1 VHPLHPFRRDQEG
14 RALMI
19 ERRPEWPPRLA
30 RLISI
35 AAHPFVL
42 SPLTVA
48 LASRNWRWT
57 AIVVASTMLPIT
69 AVILWNM
76 RRGVWSDF
84 DVSRRE
90 QRSSLYWVA
99 IPLLAALAFLV
110 PAFSRSMLALV
121 CVLLVGLALSRFLKT
136 SLHLLFAAFCAVV
149 LWKVYPWSAFVMLA
163 VLAALAWSRWRLQR
177 HTPVEIAVGTL
188 LGLAAGIYTIG

>member
-1 VHPLHPFRRDQEG
+1 VLSHRPPALSTQHSSALL
-14 RALMI
+14 RA
-19 ERRPEWPPRLA
+19 A
-30 RLISI
+30 RLVSI

-57 AIVVASTMLPIT
+57 AIVAASTMLPIV
-69 AVILWNM
+69 AVILWNI

-90 QRSSLYWVA
+90 QRSGLYWVA
-99 IPLLAALAFLV
+99 IPLLLAVAFLG
-110 PAFSRSMLALV
+110 PHPFRRSMLALAA
-121 CVLLVGLALSRFLKT
+121 VLLVGLALSRFLKT

-149 LWKVYPWSAFVMLA
+149 LWRVYPLSALPMMA
-163 VLAALAWSRWRLQR
+163 VLAALAWSRWVLKH
-177 HTPVEIAVGTL
+177 HTPVEIVVGTL
-188 LGLAAGIYTIG
+188 LGLAAGVYTIL

>member
-1 VHPLHPFRRDQEG
+1 
-14 RALMI
+14 MM

-35 AAHPFVL
+35 AAHPLVL

-48 LASRNWRWT
+48 LVSRNWRWT
-57 AIVVASTMLPIT
+57 ATVMAATFLPIS

-90 QRSSLYWVA
+90 QRSGLYWVA
-99 IPLLAALAFLV
+99 IPIFAAVAFLV
-110 PAFSRSMLALV
+110 PAFTRSMLALV
-121 CVLLVGLALSRFLKT
+121 CVLVIGLALDRFLKT
-136 SLHLLFAAFCAVV
+136 SLHLMFAAFCAVL

-163 VLAALAWSRWRLQR
+163 VLAALAWSRWSLKH
-177 HTPVEIAVGTL
+177 HTPAEIAVGTL
-188 LGLAAGIYTIG
+188 LGLAAGFYSVS

>member
-1 VHPLHPFRRDQEG
+1 
-14 RALMI
+14 MI
-19 ERRPEWPPRLA
+19 ERRPSWPPRLA

-35 AAHPFVL
+35 VAHPFVL

-57 AIVVASTMLPIT
+57 LIIAAATIIPIS

-90 QRSSLYWVA
+90 QRSGLYWVA
-99 IPLLAALAFLV
+99 IPIFTVAAFLV
-110 PAFSRSMLALV
+110 PAFTRPMLALV
-121 CVLLVGLALSRFLKT
+121 CVLIVALALSRLQKT
-136 SLHLLFAAFCAVV
+136 SLHLLFATFCAAI
-149 LWKVYPWSAFVMLA
+149 LWRAYPWSLFVMAA
-163 VLAALAWSRWRLQR
+163 VLVALAWSRWYLKH
-177 HTPVEIAVGTL
+177 HTPVEIATGTL
-188 LGLAAGIYTIG
+188 LGVAAGIYTII